1 MMMRVVRAG
10 IVGTFVLLQA
20 AAAVAQ
26 SIQIMPLPKDER
38 VIVSF
43 RLTDAFTEEVRDA
56 IHSGLNITF
65 VYHIDL
71 RRSVAGWMDRT
82 ISSAVLSASVRYDN
96 LTRQYHF
103 TRLHDGR
110 IEFAEKTDKE
120 DVVRGWLTEFDR
132 LPLFSSAELENNAEY
147 YLRVRARTTPRN
159 ASFVWPWASHDVIGH
174 ARFTFIK

>member
-1 MMMRVVRAG
+1 MRVARAG
-10 IVGTFVLLQA
+10 IVGAVVLLQA
-20 AAAVAQ
+20 AAAGAQ

-43 RLTDAFTEEVRDA
+43 RLTDAFTQEVRDA

-71 RRSVAGWMDRT
+71 RRSVPGWVDRT
-82 ISSAVLSASVRYDN
+82 ITSAVLSASVRYDN

-103 TRLHDGR
+103 TRMHDGR

-120 DVVRGWLTEFDR
+120 EVAREWLTQFDK
-132 LPLFSSAELENNAEY
+132 LPLFSSAALEHNAEY

-159 ASFVWPWASHDVIGH
+159 AAFVWPWTSHDVIGH
-174 ARFTFIK
+174 AKFTFMK